1 MLAARDLNRSEVKA
15 ILAQDTS
22 LRNKAILTVG
32 FNTGFRISE
41 ILSLSISDVWTG
53 RVVRS
58 HVTVAARHMKN
69 KKARTIKLNS
79 DAVKI
84 LTTYCK
90 SLIKAGF
97 SLNDPLFISTQKET
111 KLCVI
116 NGIEKICKI
125 AKALSR
131 FQVNRIFKELAELAG
146 VDSTGISSHTFRK
159 TFAKSIYIASGKD
172 LTKVQYAL
180 GHSSIT
186 ITIKYLMFAITELD
200 NLVDSITYE

>member
-15 ILAQDTS
+15 ILAQVTS

-32 FNTGFRISE
+32 FNTGFRVSE
-41 ILSLSISDVWTG
+41 LLSLHIADVWTG
-53 RVVRS
+53 RVVRT
-58 HVTVAARHMKN
+58 HVTVAAKNMKN

-79 DAVKI
+79 DAVKV
-84 LTTYCK
+84 LTSYCK
-90 SLIKAGF
+90 QLIKAGF
-97 SLNDPLFISTQKET
+97 SLTDPLFISTQKET

-131 FQVNRIFKELAELAG
+131 FQVNRIFKELAEMAG
-146 VDSTGISSHTFRK
+146 VDSTGVSTHSFRK